1 MEFDRDLRARQEVR
15 LLAQQAQLAF
25 EGLQKLDQSG
35 LDRITEALSRA
46 GALHAAELA
55 REACAETGFGNER
68 DKTEKNRF
76 AAVRVFGAI
85 RGLRTVGILRR
96 DDERRVWDVGVPVG
110 VIAGIVPSTNPTSTV
125 IYKSLIAL
133 KAGSPIV
140 FSPHP
145 HAVRCTLHAAR
156 LMAEA
161 AEAAGC
167 PKGAISCLTMPSLD
181 AVQELLHAPQVRL
194 ILATGGGA
202 MVRAA
207 YSSGKPAIGV
217 GAGNGPAYIHRS
229 ADIPRAVRDILRSK
243 TFDNGTVCASE
254 QSVIVERCCE
264 ARVREEFRK
273 QGCYF
278 LNTEE
283 AGRVARLLL
292 RPDGT
297 INPKVVGR
305 TACAVARMAGVTVP
319 ESTPVLLA
327 NETEAGPARPYS
339 REKLCPILAFFVE
352 EDEDTILRRICEVL
366 AGEGAGHTFVL
377 HAKDEAVVRR
387 FALTVPVSR
396 FLVNVPASLGG
407 IGAETALFPALTLG
421 CGAVG
426 GSSSSNNIG
435 PLDLINLRRVAW
447 GSEKPEPQPEA
458 PPSAYRTPDG
468 AAFAEKPEHMT
479 HLRDNIL
486 VPKTHPRIAFRGGID
501 TLEAELLLCAQAADG
516 PLRQTLCAMLDFV
529 RSLIRADVLDEPVQA
544 VRFLGLDGDGLREH
558 SHHPE
563 REEGQP
569 HFLPAPEDPPI
580 LLRLNRLRTAVRQ
593 TELLACHAFSRPDGT
608 LARPDLVKAL
618 NRLSSLC
625 WILMIRVKRG
635 GQV

>member
-46 GALHAAELA
+46 GALHATELA

-76 AAVRVFGAI
+76 AAVRVFEAI

-447 GSEKPEPQPEA
+447 GSEKPEPQPE
-458 PPSAYRTPDG
+458 TPDQ
-468 AAFAEKPEHMT
+468 PEPDSALIARLT
-479 HLRDNIL
+479 EEILKKLR
-486 VPKTHPRIAFRGGID
+486 
-501 TLEAELLLCAQAADG
+501 
-516 PLRQTLCAMLDFV
+516 
-529 RSLIRADVLDEPVQA
+529 
-544 VRFLGLDGDGLREH
+544 
-558 SHHPE
+558 
-563 REEGQP
+563 
-569 HFLPAPEDPPI
+569 
-580 LLRLNRLRTAVRQ
+580 
-593 TELLACHAFSRPDGT
+593 
-608 LARPDLVKAL
+608 
-618 NRLSSLC
+618 
-625 WILMIRVKRG
+625 
-635 GQV
+635 

>member
-46 GALHAAELA
+46 GALHATELA

-447 GSEKPEPQPEA
+447 GSERPKPQPE
-458 PPSAYRTPDG
+458 TPDQ
-468 AAFAEKPEHMT
+468 PEPDSALIARLT
-479 HLRDNIL
+479 EEILKKLR
-486 VPKTHPRIAFRGGID
+486 
-501 TLEAELLLCAQAADG
+501 
-516 PLRQTLCAMLDFV
+516 
-529 RSLIRADVLDEPVQA
+529 
-544 VRFLGLDGDGLREH
+544 
-558 SHHPE
+558 
-563 REEGQP
+563 
-569 HFLPAPEDPPI
+569 
-580 LLRLNRLRTAVRQ
+580 
-593 TELLACHAFSRPDGT
+593 
-608 LARPDLVKAL
+608 
-618 NRLSSLC
+618 
-625 WILMIRVKRG
+625 
-635 GQV
+635 